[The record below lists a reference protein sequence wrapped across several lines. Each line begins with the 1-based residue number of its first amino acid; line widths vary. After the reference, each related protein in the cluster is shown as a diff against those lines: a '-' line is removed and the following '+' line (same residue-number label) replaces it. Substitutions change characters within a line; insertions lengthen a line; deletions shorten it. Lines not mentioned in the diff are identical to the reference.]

1 MATFLWIIA
10 SEIRVLTNWEI
21 HTWADSEADGSTGKG
36 WRGVW
41 VEGFSTERRIQC
53 QKQSKRRV
61 LITKASTEQFCL
73 VQLVWFHR
81 PHLLSGFPQNSSQK
95 WRPSKSD
102 KMWLS
107 SGTLYASTP
116 QFQRFFDALHNSRG
130 SAPIRPTENTKCA
143 SAHSAKLHQTCQGKG
158 SNPFIS
164 LPPPDMKLQRKLLG
178 AFCCLA
184 AEMCNFWKCSS
195 RVKRLELTT
204 PDQIQS
210 QFDSPWL
217 SKSWKFQVQIK
228 SKGLAQK
235 CDCPPLFSISN
246 RGWKEGSQERK

>member
-130 SAPIRPTENTKCA
+130 SAPTRPTENTKCA
-143 SAHSAKLHQTCQGKG
+143 SAHSAKLHQTVREK
-158 SNPFIS
+158 
-164 LPPPDMKLQRKLLG
+164 
-178 AFCCLA
+178 A
-184 AEMCNFWKCSS
+184 
-195 RVKRLELTT
+195 
-204 PDQIQS
+204 QI
-210 QFDSPWL
+210 
-217 SKSWKFQVQIK
+217 
-228 SKGLAQK
+228 
-235 CDCPPLFSISN
+235 PLFLYHLLIWNFRESSWVLFVAWQLKCATFGSVQVES
-246 RGWKEGSQERK
+246 RGLNSRPPTRFSPNSTVPDSQSHESFKFR

>member
-81 PHLLSGFPQNSSQK
+81 PHLFQASHRTPPRNEDLQNQTRCDSLLELCMQ
-95 WRPSKSD
+95 
-102 KMWLS
+102 
-107 SGTLYASTP
+107 
-116 QFQRFFDALHNSRG
+116 ALRNSRG
-130 SAPIRPTENTKCA
+130 SLTPSTIPEVLLQPDPQKILNVPLHTLRNYTKL
-143 SAHSAKLHQTCQGKG
+143 SG
-158 SNPFIS
+158 
-164 LPPPDMKLQRKLLG
+164 
-178 AFCCLA
+178 
-184 AEMCNFWKCSS
+184 
-195 RVKRLELTT
+195 KRLKSLYFFTT
-204 PDQIQS
+204 
-210 QFDSPWL
+210 
-217 SKSWKFQVQIK
+217 SWYETSEKAPGCFLLPGSWNVQLLEVFK
-228 SKGLAQK
+228 
-235 CDCPPLFSISN
+235 
-246 RGWKEGSQERK
+246 